1 MNEARSIVNRGQQ
14 GLTLVEL
21 LISITLSLLVLAAI
35 LQLFVGTKQSYNLQE
50 GMARMQENGRY
61 AIDLLARDIGMGA
74 FPRSLG
80 GAAFVAGTTTDG
92 TTDEITVS
100 YQSTTSCLNNATA
113 GVAVNHFY
121 ISNDTLFCDD
131 GIALLP
137 EGLIEGVE
145 NMQILYGVDST
156 GDGIANSY
164 VNATAVAAGV
174 VAAGTADWSRV
185 VSVRVALLVD
195 TGQTVSPDNDTGGY
209 VLLDAAPITPASN
222 LTFRRRVFTTTVPI
236 RNQMP

>member
-1 MNEARSIVNRGQQ
+1 MNPARSIANRGQQ

-35 LQLFVGTKQSYNLQE
+35 LQMFVGTKQSYNLQE
-50 GMARMQENGRY
+50 GLARMQENGRY
-61 AIDLLARDIGMGA
+61 AIDLLARDIGMAA

-80 GAAFVAGTTTDG
+80 GAAFVAATTTDS

-100 YQSTTSCLNNATA
+100 YQSTTSCLNNATTGA
-113 GVAVNHFY
+113 AVNHFY

-137 EGLIEGVE
+137 EGLVEGVE

-156 GDGIANSY
+156 GDGMANSY